1 MKVNKTT
8 YMAKT
13 GEIEAEWLVVDAAG
27 KVLGRLA
34 TRIATILIGKHR
46 PTYTPHVLCGDFV
59 VVTNASQIVL
69 TGKKWTQ
76 KTYQRYSGYA
86 GGLKEKTA
94 EEMRE
99 SKPEFIVREA
109 VRRMLPKNRLGRKM
123 LTRLK
128 VYGGPEHPHA
138 AQDPKP
144 LEL

>member
-13 GEIEAEWLVVDAAG
+13 GEIEAQWLIVDAAG

-69 TGKKWTQ
+69 TGKKWKQ
-76 KTYQRYSGYA
+76 KTYQRYSGYP

-99 SKPEFIVREA
+99 SKPEFIVQEA

-144 LEL
+144 MEL